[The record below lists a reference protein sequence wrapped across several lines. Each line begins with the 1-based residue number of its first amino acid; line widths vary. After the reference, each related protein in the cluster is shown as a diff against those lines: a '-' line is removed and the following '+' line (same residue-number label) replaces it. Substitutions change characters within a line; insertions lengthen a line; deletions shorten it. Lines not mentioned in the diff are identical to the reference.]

1 MLLLLLLGRIA
12 ALAGDSGQLLNTV
25 CGLSVCLFVTY
36 MSKRLNRFF
45 LGLSRVGTRNH
56 VSAGVQMPEWRGQI
70 LGLSAAIK
78 NFMSWRIYDLRVNFC
93 RTLPLVKFWT
103 QAVCQMH
110 AFCCVHLLHHMHVVF
125 VCVFSFQ

>member
-1 MLLLLLLGRIA
+1 MLLLLLGRIA

-70 LGLSAAIK
+70 LGLSAALKI
-78 NFMSWRIYDLRVNFC
+78 L
-93 RTLPLVKFWT
+93 
-103 QAVCQMH
+103 
-110 AFCCVHLLHHMHVVF
+110 
-125 VCVFSFQ
+125 